1 MTSDV
6 SPWHPMYIWHTIDI
20 GVIRHW
26 NGINAIMSR
35 IPISSFFLL
44 VLIAINNIYF
54 CQLMWCWNNISQI
67 KKKALWLAVISY
79 MHKIVNLFENI
90 RCATA
95 FLKNNICTYICI
107 PFLFFTAATYFL
119 VFLHTISVEHFL
131 IRFYEQCDDVAKSV
145 AKWLEGIQ
153 LHIIIISY
161 HIIIQHTYFIL

>member
-1 MTSDV
+1 MPRHSKQLFCRPSGMTSDV

-26 NGINAIMSR
+26 NDINAIMSR

-44 VLIAINNIYF
+44 ELIAINNIYF

-67 KKKALWLAVISY
+67 KKKTLWLAVISY
-79 MHKIVNLFENI
+79 MHKIEILFENI

-107 PFLFFTAATYFL
+107 PFLFFTAATYF
-119 VFLHTISVEHFL
+119 FSFSPYNISGAFFWYDSMNNVMM
-131 IRFYEQCDDVAKSV
+131 
-145 AKWLEGIQ
+145 
-153 LHIIIISY
+153 
-161 HIIIQHTYFIL
+161 